1 MVKVITMSPLPMLIN
16 YLHTKTE
23 CIDRLIEYVM
33 HKLILIVNDSDIP
46 LF

>member
-1 MVKVITMSPLPMLIN
+1 MAKVITMSPLPMLIN

-23 CIDRLIEYVM
+23 CIDRLIEYIK
-33 HKLILIVNDSDIP
+33 HKLTLIVNDSDIS